1 MVGIEISDLMRLTES
16 AVNADRLLREDLVN
30 FAKKVLME
38 RANEE
43 AKGENDSMEITT
55 VKLGIDAAFTL
66 ASNLTL
72 LDPKNPVLRGV
83 SREAIGVMN
92 ERAGKDQEM
101 RKRAEERSREI
112 DVLNTEEI
120 FRLLEKLKNDRVKYV
135 LDMNWTEREPKDTF
149 KPSG

>member
-38 RANEE
+38 RVNEE
-43 AKGENDSMEITT
+43 AKGENDSMEVTT
-55 VKLGIDAAFTL
+55 IKLGIDAAFTL
-66 ASNLTL
+66 ASNLAL

-101 RKRAEERSREI
+101 RKRAEQRSREI

-135 LDMNWTEREPKDTF
+135 LDMNWTEGESKDNF